1 MSIDNGLLSSVQ
13 SLRHV
18 PIFSNSSMSILIIR
32 AFYSHQS
39 NKKSG
44 MRLGCFNTRTTMQQ
58 NMTSRRKEERREDE
72 RRESHLLA
80 AAKSMSLVA
89 SVIVFIECSDS
100 LQIST
105 FPFTSL
111 IVNFSG
117 LSALS
122 VLFTMRSNI
131 FS

>member
-1 MSIDNGLLSSVQ
+1 MSVDNSFLSSVQ

-18 PIFSNSSMSILIIR
+18 PIFSNSFRSIIIIT
-32 AFYSHQS
+32 AFYS
-39 NKKSG
+39 
-44 MRLGCFNTRTTMQQ
+44 RQ
-58 NMTSRRKEERREDE
+58 NDVKVVCDFETSIYAQLCSRIELAGKE

-89 SVIVFIECSDS
+89 SVIVLIECSDS

-105 FPFTSL
+105 FPLTSL
-111 IVNFSG
+111 IVSFSG

-122 VLFTMRSNI
+122 VLFTIRSNI

>member
-1 MSIDNGLLSSVQ
+1 MSIDNSLLRSVR

-18 PIFSNSSMSILIIR
+18 PIFSNSPMSILIIR
-32 AFYSHQS
+32 AFYIRRSKEKVVCDLDASIHAQ
-39 NKKSG
+39 
-44 MRLGCFNTRTTMQQ
+44 LC
-58 NMTSRRKEERREDE
+58 SRIELAGEE

-105 FPFTSL
+105 FPLTSL

-122 VLFTMRSNI
+122 VLFTIRSNI